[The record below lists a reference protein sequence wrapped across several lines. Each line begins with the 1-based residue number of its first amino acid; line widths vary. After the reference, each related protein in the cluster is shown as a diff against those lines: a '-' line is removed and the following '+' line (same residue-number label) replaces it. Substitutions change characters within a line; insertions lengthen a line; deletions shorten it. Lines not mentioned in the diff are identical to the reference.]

1 MDTPSLNKEAPVAE
15 KAGAELPQKTGG
27 FQTDQ
32 VLTIAGGH
40 FVHDTYSAFIAPLLP
55 LLQERLGTTYAL
67 AGGLAVY
74 AQLPSLLN
82 PLTGYLADR
91 VSLRYFVILAPAVTA
106 TLLSSMGLAPDY
118 LTLALLLLAA
128 GVSIGAFH
136 APAPAMIGQVAAKRV
151 GKGMSIF
158 MAGGELG
165 RTLGPV
171 VAVAGVGWFGLE
183 GIWRL
188 AFVGWLVSG
197 ILYYRLRH
205 LSVRPP
211 TPAESS
217 LQRAWPQIRRVF
229 PPLAWLMLA
238 RVFMLVSLTTYLPL
252 FMRDVL
258 QSTLWLAAGS
268 LTILEAAGVVGALA
282 AGTLSDRLGRA
293 RVLYVLMGIAPVLL
307 LLFLYGPDI
316 LLIPVLLGL
325 GLTAISPTPV
335 MLAIVQDTF
344 PDHRALGN
352 GIFLALNF
360 LIRALGIWSV
370 GLLADQL
377 GLADA
382 FLWSGVVAL
391 SALPAIYLLSR
402 KTTLSA

>member
-1 MDTPSLNKEAPVAE
+1 MDTKRLTQQPPPIEE
-15 KAGAELPQKTGG
+15 KAADLHAPAAG

-55 LLQERLGTTYAL
+55 LLQERLETTYAL

-91 VSLRYFVILAPAVTA
+91 ISLRYFVILAPAVTA
-106 TLLSSMGLAPDY
+106 TLLSCMGLAPDY
-118 LTLALLLLAA
+118 VTLALLLLAA

-136 APAPAMIGQVAAKRV
+136 APAPAIIGQVADTRV

-188 AFVGWLVSG
+188 AVVGWLVSA
-197 ILYYRLRH
+197 ILYFRLRH

-211 TPAESS
+211 TPAETS
-217 LQRAWPQIRRVF
+217 LQRAWPQLRRVF
-229 PPLAWLMLA
+229 PPLGLLMFA
-238 RVFMLVSLTTYLPL
+238 RVFMVVSLTTYLPL

-258 QSTLWLAAGS
+258 QSSLWLAAGS
-268 LTILEAAGVVGALA
+268 LTILEAAGVAGALA
-282 AGTLSDRLGRA
+282 TGTLSDRLGRA
-293 RVLYVLMGIAPVLL
+293 RILYVLMALAPILL
-307 LLFLYGPDI
+307 LLFLYGPAF
-316 LLIPVLLGL
+316 LLVPVLLGL

-335 MLAIVQDTF
+335 MLAVVQDAF

-352 GIFLALNF
+352 GIFLAMNF

-370 GLLADQL
+370 GLLADQF
-377 GLADA
+377 GLRDA
-382 FLWSGVVAL
+382 FLWSAVVAFTGLPAIFILSRNTAL
-391 SALPAIYLLSR
+391 SA
-402 KTTLSA
+402 

>member
-1 MDTPSLNKEAPVAE
+1 MDTPSPNRKAPISGKNVS
-15 KAGAELPQKTGG
+15 ELPGPSEGFETG
-27 FQTDQ
+27 Q

-55 LLQERLGTTYAL
+55 LLQERLGTGYAL
-67 AGGLAVY
+67 SGGLAVY

-128 GVSIGAFH
+128 GFSIGAFH
-136 APAPAMIGQVAAKRV
+136 APAPAMIGQVAGIRV

-165 RTLGPV
+165 RTLGPI
-171 VAVAGVGWFGLE
+171 VAVAAVGWFGLE

-188 AFVGWLVSG
+188 AFVGWGLSG
-197 ILYYRLRH
+197 VLYYRLRD
-205 LSVRPP
+205 LSVRPVK
-211 TPAESS
+211 PADSS
-217 LQRAWPQIRRVF
+217 LQRAWPHVRRVF
-229 PPLAWLMLA
+229 PPLAWLMFA
-238 RVFMLVSLTTYLPL
+238 RVFMVVSLTTYLPL

-258 QSTLWLAAGS
+258 QSSLWLAAGS
-268 LTILEAAGVVGALA
+268 LTILEGAGVAGALA
-282 AGTLSDRLGRA
+282 TGTLSDRVGRT
-293 RVLYVLMGIAPVLL
+293 RVLYVLMGTAPLL
-307 LLFLYGPDI
+307 LFLFLYGPGI
-316 LLIPVLLGL
+316 LLVPVLLGL

-335 MLAIVQDTF
+335 MLAVVQDTF

-377 GLADA
+377 GLTNA
-382 FLWSGVVAL
+382 FFWSGIVAF
-391 SALPAIYLLSR
+391 SGLPAIFFLSR
-402 KTTLSA
+402 RTARSF